1 MPSLTGIEK
10 DYIYPTIFK
19 NSYQTRPTPTAV
31 AQCCHHEKLKTARL
45 DTKKSQILTKSARM
59 LKI

>member
-1 MPSLTGIEK
+1 MPSLTGIGK

-19 NSYQTRPTPTAV
+19 NSYQTNAV
-31 AQCCHHEKLKTARL
+31 AQYCHHEKLKSARL